1 METNEPFNVSM
12 LSAETQQQQTQQQQ
26 QQQQQQQLLRR
37 RSGRGSPLP
46 PARTAAP
53 SERQGLG
60 KAPPPLRNPLAR
72 QPQQQ
77 PSNRAPQQ
85 QKLPPQPQPQ
95 AGGAAQA
102 AEPPVPSPSGADQQ
116 AAGTPKMVPPPVRH
130 QLQAPS
136 RQGPKPW
143 EVAQRGSSG
152 PGTAASSGSGGV
164 SPAPLAAKPVRPP
177 GQQKPLQLS
186 GRAQQLAAQL
196 SLKQLQDLCAKKGL
210 STSGTKA
217 QLAERLLRHSA
228 KDQ

>member
-1 METNEPFNVSM
+1 
-12 LSAETQQQQTQQQQ
+12 
-26 QQQQQQQLLRR
+26 
-37 RSGRGSPLP
+37 
-46 PARTAAP
+46 
-53 SERQGLG
+53 
-60 KAPPPLRNPLAR
+60 
-72 QPQQQ
+72 
-77 PSNRAPQQ
+77 
-85 QKLPPQPQPQ
+85 
-95 AGGAAQA
+95 
-102 AEPPVPSPSGADQQ
+102 
-116 AAGTPKMVPPPVRH
+116 MVPPPARH

-143 EVAQRGSSG
+143 EVAQRGGSAR
-152 PGTAASSGSGGV
+152 GTSAAASSGSRSV

-177 GQQKPLQLS
+177 GQQKPVQLS